1 MNRERFPGLAD
12 GWARLDAP
20 GGSQP
25 VDAAIEAIAD
35 YMRGGGMANQ
45 GGEFEGAKQVDS
57 LLIQAR
63 ATVGE
68 LLGGDP
74 RGVVFGPSMTTLTLA
89 FAATVG
95 RALSAGDEI
104 VCTRIDH
111 DANVSPWLI
120 AAGRGG
126 ATGGLRA
133 AAG

>member
-25 VDAAIEAIAD
+25 VDAAIEAIAA

-45 GGEFEGAKQVDS
+45 GGEFDGAQQVDS
-57 LLIQAR
+57 LLLQAR

-89 FAATVG
+89 FAAAVG
-95 RALSAGDEI
+95 RTLSAGGEI
-104 VCTRIDH
+104 VCPRAHPAPDG
-111 DANVSPWLI
+111 SPWR
-120 AAGRGG
+120 GR
-126 ATGGLRA
+126 A
-133 AAG
+133 

>member
-25 VDAAIEAIAD
+25 VDAAIEAIAA

-45 GGEFEGAKQVDS
+45 GGEFDGAQQVDS
-57 LLIQAR
+57 LLLQAR

-89 FAATVG
+89 FAAAVG
-95 RALSAGDEI
+95 RTLSAGEQI
-104 VCTRIDH
+104 LWTRIDH
-111 DANVSPWLI
+111 EADSSA
-120 AAGRGG
+120 
-126 ATGGLRA
+126 RA
-133 AAG
+133 V